1 METHES
7 NSQSKELDG
16 GTNRSFGWVF
26 CLVFVAIAFYPLVDG
41 GEYRLWAALVAIGF
55 AGTAALRPQLLGPAN
70 RIWMRFGRFLSRI
83 VNPIVLGIVF
93 YAIVTPTG
101 IVMRAMGKDLLRS
114 RFESKISSY
123 WISRDPAGPTPE
135 SMKNQF

>member
-1 METHES
+1 MGSAGRDRIRWHC
-7 NSQSKELDG
+7 G
-16 GTNRSFGWVF
+16 AAA
-26 CLVFVAIAFYPLVDG
+26 AIAGAGKSDLDAF
-41 GEYRLWAALVAIGF
+41 WAV
-55 AGTAALRPQLLGPAN
+55 
-70 RIWMRFGRFLSRI
+70 FLSRI